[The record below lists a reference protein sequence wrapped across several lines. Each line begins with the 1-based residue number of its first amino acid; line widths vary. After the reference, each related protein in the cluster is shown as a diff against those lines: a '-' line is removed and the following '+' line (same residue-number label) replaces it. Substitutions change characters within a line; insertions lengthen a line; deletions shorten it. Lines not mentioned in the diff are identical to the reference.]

1 MTVLAPVPVL
11 PQVHEH
17 PVPWRPM
24 ARVTWLQHRGGL
36 MGVLALFC
44 ACALAIVL
52 ERFTA
57 PSHASSLLIRF
68 ASPDAFTLLVSVIQ
82 LFPVV
87 IGVFVGAPL
96 ISRELESGAFRF
108 TWTQGVGRTRFVITT
123 LVVLAGFT
131 VTSACVLGA
140 LLGWY
145 IHSFEVV
152 GVQSQWQS
160 GLFNATPV
168 TLAAWALFALV
179 LGTFLGALIGRTVTA
194 MAATAVGGVALVAA
208 SNLDLVHRL
217 LGVAPLV
224 TSRIPPMSMAIGTL
238 NSTSYAG
245 GTLSGG
251 WLVRGWVTGTGGR
264 ELNRL
269 AAYNVMDHVQT
280 AVIHGLADPTRWLS
294 LHHDAFWMSYQPASR
309 FWIFQG
315 VEAVVLI
322 GLAVLFSFATVRC
335 IRGRARA

>member
-108 TWTQGVGRTRFVITT
+108 T
-123 LVVLAGFT
+123 
-131 VTSACVLGA
+131 
-140 LLGWY
+140 
-145 IHSFEVV
+145 
-152 GVQSQWQS
+152 
-160 GLFNATPV
+160 
-168 TLAAWALFALV
+168 
-179 LGTFLGALIGRTVTA
+179 
-194 MAATAVGGVALVAA
+194 
-208 SNLDLVHRL
+208 
-217 LGVAPLV
+217 
-224 TSRIPPMSMAIGTL
+224 
-238 NSTSYAG
+238 
-245 GTLSGG
+245 
-251 WLVRGWVTGTGGR
+251 
-264 ELNRL
+264 
-269 AAYNVMDHVQT
+269 
-280 AVIHGLADPTRWLS
+280 
-294 LHHDAFWMSYQPASR
+294 
-309 FWIFQG
+309 
-315 VEAVVLI
+315 
-322 GLAVLFSFATVRC
+322 
-335 IRGRARA
+335 